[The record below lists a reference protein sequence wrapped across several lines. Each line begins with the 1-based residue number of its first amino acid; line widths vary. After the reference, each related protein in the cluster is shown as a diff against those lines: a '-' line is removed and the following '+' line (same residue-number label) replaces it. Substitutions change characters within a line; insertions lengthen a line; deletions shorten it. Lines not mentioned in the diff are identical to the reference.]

1 MSDCS
6 IEVDTSVDTVEVL
19 PNDTISIKQNTLT
32 VNLPSILGEVT
43 VHPRNYTLVGDD
55 VYTIKKASSL
65 EPWFEDQINGLINNG
80 PLAGDVQDLD
90 NRFVNFEDGI
100 TKEIGYLKDAD
111 NRLAYDLN
119 VIKVS
124 NDQNTAGIQHLDIVK
139 VTGDE
144 ASAISSATI
153 GAWQNGAGGAWF
165 DSKVSTVSNVA
176 YSAAKSASTLTAS
189 LESQQKQLA
198 LIVGDIDVLEKQ
210 VDGKVETWF
219 GHQDVVDSNG
229 DIIPAA
235 EPYSLWLAAG
245 TVDIHTGDTF
255 VKTETNPV
263 TGNEDLIGSWTFV
276 NDSANNS
283 YKWLLRTDDTANK
296 ALQDAAN
303 AQATADGKI
312 NTYYQAFPPDQVT
325 DPTMGEGDLWLDS
338 DDNNKM
344 YRYQGS
350 PLKWTEVQDKSISAS
365 VRRLDEATVDVDG
378 VATAKSSLVVNADGN
393 ISGFRATATNDPNDP
408 GSAFRIFADKFQIS
422 NGASSGAVPFEIDTT
437 TSKIKFTGAVTFGSV
452 NTSELNNDAGWTD
465 DQLAQ
470 QAQYYASANA
480 IDIVEANNQIATTN
494 AIANDALTLGNSNEA
509 DIYRV
514 GQDVDLVNGRVDT
527 QQVQITNLESQ
538 VDGVVETFF
547 SLNSPTID
555 STTSKPD
562 PTKKP
567 YSDWIASSDL
577 RPQHSGDT
585 VVHYREV
592 DDGNGGTVK
601 EYITDYR
608 FAKVETP
615 NEDTDAQG
623 YGFFAIANSK
633 ADEAYQLAL
642 KSGISADG
650 KVNTYYKSIN
660 TPPADVDA
668 PEDSNG
674 VKALGVGDIWISSED
689 NIIHRYSSAKV
700 WVPIPASKDLVIG
713 TINGTTNTTTIDGRH
728 ITTGTINADR
738 FMGDSIWV
746 NGSLSSGDFSTIG
759 GDGFRLK
766 TNAAGTSTDPTI
778 YGAYIRGGHIQG
790 TTIEASTVLFRDLK
804 LLNDAGKNTATYA
817 STRVGP
823 LHAYASTSSSINRA
837 VSNNTRISI
846 SGGDPFTYDS
856 GGGVY
861 KSADGYIHLTS
872 FASGSASS
880 HTFNVKFGS
889 ISLSKSSFG
898 GDPYN
903 IYYFTANGFKFC
915 YSFTTFYSQSFV
927 SIGVFRENSV
937 ISGTGSDPLF
947 MGMGT
952 VNSIIES
959 SLALAEI
966 RNI

>member
-6 IEVDTSVDTVEVL
+6 IEVDTSVDAVEVL

-55 VYTIKKASSL
+55 VYTIKRASSL
-65 EPWFEDQINGLINNG
+65 EPWFEDQINGLISNG

-90 NRFVNFEDGI
+90 NRFVNFEDGV

-480 IDIVEANNQIATTN
+480 IDIVKANNQIATTN
-494 AIANDALTLGNSNEA
+494 TIANDALTLGNSNEA

-660 TPPADVDA
+660 TPPTDVDA

-689 NIIHRYSSAKV
+689 NIIHRYQVNKTWLAV
-700 WVPIPASKDLVIG
+700 PASKELVIG
-713 TINGTTNTTTIDGRH
+713 TINGDNNTTGIDGRV
-728 ITTGTINADR
+728 ISTGTIKANVSGNFIDLDKGITKINTPGND
-738 FMGDSIWV
+738 FILDSQATGNNPNI
-746 NGSLSSGDFSTIG
+746 
-759 GDGFRLK
+759 K
-766 TNAAGTSTDPTI
+766 
-778 YGAYIRGGHIQG
+778 GAYIQGGTIDS
-790 TTIEASTVLFRDLK
+790 TTLTSATIVGATI
-804 LLNDAGKNTATYA
+804 DAT
-817 STRVGP
+817 
-823 LHAYASTSSSINRA
+823 SSINTPIVYSDSLFIKTSNFPSNFGKPIYITATSQFVGAGYSSGVRNDRA
-837 VSNNTRISI
+837 CSVNTTVTATTNGEIRGRKAVLEISYNNGSSWSTAAN
-846 SGGDPFTYDS
+846 YS
-856 GGGVY
+856 GGGAPSYFSTVY
-861 KSADGYIHLTS
+861 VVPNSNYTDNT
-872 FASGSASS
+872 
-880 HTFNVKFGS
+880 
-889 ISLSKSSFG
+889 
-898 GDPYN
+898 
-903 IYYFTANGFKFC
+903 
-915 YSFTTFYSQSFV
+915 
-927 SIGVFRENSV
+927 SV
-937 ISGTGSDPLF
+937 IKFRFRVTYDDP
-947 MGMGT
+947 
-952 VNSIIES
+952 NIES
-959 SLALAEI
+959 TWFRHSPLTVTI
-966 RNI
+966 IN